1 MISVFA
7 IRAGRHVREPRQ
19 WYTEGRADAVQRI
32 LFDIRYLFRPPWDTR
47 ISPPELLDYIGSHR
61 AGAALDL
68 GCGTGTNVL
77 TLAAAGWNT
86 SGVDFSRLAICLAR
100 RRLRQS
106 GLRARLMAADVTRPL
121 PLAETYDLVL
131 DIGCF
136 YSMSN
141 WAVLSSGRMHDMLSP
156 IEVYIRKHLRFNFTI
171 GMLDGGFFG
180 LGMGFASFSAI
191 IPLFVH
197 HFTD

>member
-61 AGAALDL
+61 TGTALDL

-136 YSMSN
+136 HMLRDRDAYMKNLMRLMAIGGHWLMYGFLAEPASPTPMGVTDQDIK
-141 WAVLSSGRMHDMLSP
+141 AVLSCGLELVQRQ
-156 IEVYIRKHLRFNFTI
+156 
-171 GMLDGGFFG
+171 DG
-180 LGMGFASFSAI
+180 
-191 IPLFVH
+191 
-197 HFTD
+197 